1 VIAVSGNWRAMTLA
15 IGLLSAGAALAQDD
29 VKVPLRV
36 DVVTVSNNG
45 DVTEPESLSAM
56 RATFARKGLNFT
68 AFRQLSS
75 ARIEVGAKT
84 PTVIKLP
91 NGREV
96 SLRLEKME
104 KGSAQVKLAIPGLL
118 DETLVTLGKKGT
130 VYQQAGSYQ
139 SGKLVLVLNP
149 AR

>member
-1 VIAVSGNWRAMTLA
+1 MTLA
-15 IGLLSAGAALAQDD
+15 VALLSAGAALAQDD

-36 DVVTVSNNG
+36 DVVNVSNNG
-45 DVTEPESLSAM
+45 QVTEPESLSAM
-56 RATFARKGLNFT
+56 RSTFARKGLNFSS
-68 AFRQLSS
+68 FKQLSS
-75 ARIEVGAKT
+75 ARIEVNAQT

-96 SLRLEKME
+96 SLRLEGME
-104 KGSAQVKLAIPGLL
+104 KGSAKVKLAIPGLL
-118 DETLVTLGKKGT
+118 EETLVTLGKKGT